1 MMLTMG
7 LIVLFSFAA
16 VTAVA
21 LLAWQ
26 ISDAA
31 PKIAGLRAAL
41 ADCPQTR
48 ELRFMVRET
57 LVTPRHGQVVA
68 LPVKLKPVRL
78 APPLRAAA

>member
-1 MMLTMG
+1 MMLTVG
-7 LIVLFSFAA
+7 LIVLLSVAG
-16 VTAVA
+16 VTAVTM
-21 LLAWQ
+21 LVWQ
-26 ISDAA
+26 IADAA

-48 ELRFMVRET
+48 ELRFTVRET